1 MDILEILSIPITG
14 SGMFSHLFKSL
25 ISFGNIMS
33 FACTCVRVLSSTVVS
48 NSLRPYELTC
58 QALQFVKFSR
68 QVYWSWL
75 PFPTPGDLP
84 DQEIEP
90 ASLASPALAGGFF
103 TTAHAG
109 DLLLLEINE
118 NENTIFLKLIGC
130 NESNDKKE
138 SNGCKYLL

>member
-1 MDILEILSIPITG
+1 MISNIHRRKMREKKKRMNKKLGPWCHLER
-14 SGMFSHLFKSL
+14 KSV
-25 ISFGNIMS
+25 SFNMMLCLV
-33 FACTCVRVLSSTVVS
+33 AQLCPTLVTPWTVAF
-48 NSLRPYELTC
+48 
-58 QALQFVKFSR
+58 QALLSMKFSR

-130 NESNDKKE
+130 NESNAKKE